1 MTEAHV
7 QLLTEP
13 AAPAPDETLPA
24 KHHTESGADIV
35 VNNARISMVPR

>member
-1 MTEAHV
+1 MTEAHL

-13 AAPAPDETLPA
+13 AAPAPDETPPA
-24 KHHTESGADIV
+24 IHHTENGTDIV

>member
-13 AAPAPDETLPA
+13 AAPAPDETPQA
-24 KHHTESGADIV
+24 IQHTGGGADIV

>member
-13 AAPAPDETLPA
+13 AAPAPDETPPA
-24 KHHTESGADIV
+24 VQHTEGGADIV
-35 VNNARISMVPR
+35 FNNARIGMVPR